1 MKEIRKLLFLII
13 LLFACFASKKLSAQN
28 DYSIDSIIQSNKYT
42 FKIVNN
48 EIIGNGKDFLKK
60 EAGNSQFFMIGE
72 LHGNQ
77 ETPLFT
83 SAILNLL
90 KPVGYNNFAIEIGP
104 FSNKKLLSIIKQ
116 KNGVDSLSNFY
127 KKYNPDNLTNP
138 IPFFDGMDEVRMLQ
152 TALINNYTI
161 WGIDQEFVYAAPFLF
176 DEIFNTVK
184 KLKNNSKDYEQIYKK
199 AHASLLKHLTTK
211 SKSKFNLL
219 LMDKHILEFI
229 SESKG
234 TDNEVTTLLTE
245 LEKSWQIYAYGNGP
259 TKQYFESN
267 NSRAIMMK
275 HYFFDYY
282 KKALLKEPN
291 PKMVLKMGSMHTVYG
306 KNPLAIYD
314 IGNTLYE
321 LAILNSSKSF
331 NLALAGRYYIR
342 SSGEKIDRLKYVPEY
357 KKLFEHQE
365 KNLWTLLDLRPLKKA
380 IYNGKIKIDDK
391 KFKKLL
397 NRYDSVLLKTLTAAT
412 EDIRDYK
419 K

>member
-1 MKEIRKLLFLII
+1 MKNIRKFLFFVIVLLV
-13 LLFACFASKKLSAQN
+13 CFASRKSSAQN
-28 DYSIDSIIQSNKYT
+28 EYSIDSIIQLNTYT

-48 EIIGNGKDFLKK
+48 EIIGNGKDFLQR
-60 EAGNSQFFMIGE
+60 EAENSQFFMIGE
-72 LHGNQ
+72 LHGNK
-77 ETPLFT
+77 ETPEFT

-90 KPVGYNNFAIEIGP
+90 KPKGYNNFAVEIGP
-104 FSNKKLLSIIKQ
+104 FSKKKLLSIIKQ
-116 KNGVDSLSNFY
+116 KNGIDSLSNFY
-127 KKYNPDNLTNP
+127 KKYNPDDLTNP
-138 IPFFDGMDEVRMLQ
+138 IPFFDGVDEVRMLE
-152 TALINNYTI
+152 TAITNAYNI

-176 DEIFNTVK
+176 DDIFNKTK
-184 KLKNNSKDYEQIYKK
+184 KLKNNSKGYEKIYKE
-199 AHASLLKHLTTK
+199 ARTSLLKHLTTK

-219 LMDKHILEFI
+219 LKDKHILEFI

-234 TDNEVTTLLTE
+234 VDNDVTTLLTE
-245 LEKSWQIYAYGNGP
+245 LEKSWKIYAYGNGP

-291 PKMVLKMGSMHTVYG
+291 PKMILKMGSMHTVYG

-321 LAILNSSKSF
+321 LSILNNSKSF

-357 KKLFEHQE
+357 KKLFKHQE
-365 KNLWTLLDLRPLKKA
+365 ENLWTLLDLRPLKKA
-380 IYNGKIKIDDK
+380 IYNGKIKVDDK

-397 NRYDSVLLKTLTAAT
+397 YRYDSVLMKTLTAAT

-419 K
+419 N